1 MEQLIVFG
9 TLIGALAL
17 FIHGR
22 LRYDVVAM
30 LALLVVTITGVIPQD
45 EAFAGFGHP
54 AVITV
59 AGVLV
64 ASRGLVN
71 AGGVVVISRWIA
83 RAGNSP
89 MMQVIALTPVVVVS
103 SAFMNNVGALA
114 LLMPTT
120 IRIARRSGTSP
131 SLLLMPLAFGS
142 LLGGLITLIGTP
154 PNIIIASFR
163 ESATGEPFRMFDFT
177 PVGLGIA
184 LAGSVFLALIGWR
197 LVPQRQSKG
206 SREELFDIE
215 AYTTEVHV
223 SDASPL
229 VGKRLNEFK
238 NDIDIVVSALLRN
251 KQPIPFPSPYE
262 IIRAD
267 DILIVEAGPVELS
280 ELIDTYKLDL
290 VGRASEEQLET
301 SEVSIVEAIVTPQS
315 QIINRT
321 PRSLNLRQRYR
332 VNLLAVSRKGER
344 VKARLSK
351 TRFQAGDVLL
361 LQAYSDALP
370 DVLAALGCLPL
381 AERAIKLAKPR
392 RLAMTV
398 ALFAGALILA
408 ATGVLP
414 IAVAIVSA
422 AVAMILL
429 GIISLKEA
437 YDSIDW
443 PVIVLLG
450 AMIPVGSALELS
462 GGAQTITDG
471 LLAVGRQAPPVVAL
485 AIILI
490 GTMTLSDL
498 INNAAAAV
506 LVAPIALHVAE
517 GLGVSS
523 DPFLMAVAIGA
534 SCAFLTPIGHQSNTL
549 VMGPGGYHFGDY
561 WRVGLPLEIL
571 IVAVALPLLLIFWPL

>member
-1 MEQLIVFG
+1 MLLAID
-9 TLIGALAL
+9 TATRIMSLAL
-17 FIHGR
+17 HDGR
-22 LRYDVVAM
+22 
-30 LALLVVTITGVIPQD
+30 
-45 EAFAGFGHP
+45 
-54 AVITV
+54 
-59 AGVLV
+59 
-64 ASRGLVN
+64 
-71 AGGVVVISRWIA
+71 
-83 RAGNSP
+83 
-89 MMQVIALTPVVVVS
+89 
-103 SAFMNNVGALA
+103 
-114 LLMPTT
+114 
-120 IRIARRSGTSP
+120 
-131 SLLLMPLAFGS
+131 
-142 LLGGLITLIGTP
+142 
-154 PNIIIASFR
+154 
-163 ESATGEPFRMFDFT
+163 
-177 PVGLGIA
+177 
-184 LAGSVFLALIGWR
+184 
-197 LVPQRQSKG
+197 
-206 SREELFDIE
+206 
-215 AYTTEVHV
+215 
-223 SDASPL
+223 
-229 VGKRLNEFK
+229 
-238 NDIDIVVSALLRN
+238 
-251 KQPIPFPSPYE
+251 
-262 IIRAD
+262 
-267 DILIVEAGPVELS
+267 
-280 ELIDTYKLDL
+280 
-290 VGRASEEQLET
+290 
-301 SEVSIVEAIVTPQS
+301 
-315 QIINRT
+315 
-321 PRSLNLRQRYR
+321 
-332 VNLLAVSRKGER
+332 NLLAEMTWHTANNHTAELAPAIQDILRRCDTTMTGLTAVGVSTGPGSFTGLRIG
-344 VKARLSK
+344 
-351 TRFQAGDVLL
+351 
-361 LQAYSDALP
+361 
-370 DVLAALGCLPL
+370 
-381 AERAIKLAKPR
+381 
-392 RLAMTV
+392 V